1 MIDISRL
8 FFIQFMD
15 KDISRLELR
24 SFVEDFLKKLAVQN
38 AGGKYTAMLNATLA
52 AYEAYFGALANLD
65 VKNAIQQSRTGSMNQ
80 TMEAFQKGIQSSG
93 RIIEGNFFGK
103 PELQEFFP
111 LGKAE
116 YSSATLQNIEI
127 LMKRMFAAVEKY
139 VTIVGDPIREEFK
152 KYWEDFKAARGDQQ
166 TQIAQVGDARK
177 DTEEARLALA
187 TLMTENVLDIAKA
200 NIGNPEAAKL
210 FFNQSLLEDRNT
222 PQEEPPVNPA

>member
-52 AYEAYFGALANLD
+52 AYEAYFGALA
-65 VKNAIQQSRTGSMNQ
+65 
-80 TMEAFQKGIQSSG
+80 
-93 RIIEGNFFGK
+93 
-103 PELQEFFP
+103 
-111 LGKAE
+111 
-116 YSSATLQNIEI
+116 
-127 LMKRMFAAVEKY
+127 
-139 VTIVGDPIREEFK
+139 
-152 KYWEDFKAARGDQQ
+152 
-166 TQIAQVGDARK
+166 
-177 DTEEARLALA
+177 

-210 FFNQSLLEDRNT
+210 FFSQSLLEDRNT